1 MTEFKRTFANTTACL
16 HGIRAFVREKA
27 QGMGFGEDDLDRIE
41 LAVDEACANVVEHAY
56 PEGQV
61 VEDGLHLCLRLD
73 YGKLTIVIADRGVP
87 FDAKSIQNPD
97 MEEYLAEM
105 RIGGL
110 GIYLMRTLMDQVD
123 YDTKPGQNEVKLV
136 KYLVRDDDRKSS

>member
-1 MTEFKRTFANTTACL
+1 MTEYKRTFANTTACL
-16 HGIRAFVREKA
+16 QGIRAFVREKA
-27 QGMGFGEDDLDRIE
+27 LGMGFAADDLDRIE

-56 PEGQV
+56 PEGKI

-73 YGKLTIVIADRGVP
+73 YGKLTIVITDRGVP